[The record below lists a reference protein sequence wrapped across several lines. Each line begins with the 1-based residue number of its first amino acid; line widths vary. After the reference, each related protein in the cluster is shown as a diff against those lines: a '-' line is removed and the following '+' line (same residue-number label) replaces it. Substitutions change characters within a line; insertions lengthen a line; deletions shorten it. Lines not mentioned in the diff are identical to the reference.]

1 MGKAVTIRQ
10 IAETAELLRSDALK
24 DVLEAEYRKGNRT
37 GKLTHIR
44 FGKGPSGRPTK
55 RLIDCIDNGKPKC
68 YDKSYEIELVALTV
82 NGQRVEIQPT
92 SK

>member
-1 MGKAVTIRQ
+1 MGKMVTIRQ

-37 GKLTHIR
+37 GTLARLR

-55 RLIDCIDNGKPKC
+55 RLIDCIDNGKPQC
-68 YDKSYEIELVALTV
+68 YDKTYEVELLAITIR
-82 NGQRVEIQPT
+82 GRRAETP
-92 SK
+92 